1 MTNSLLL
8 KLICESYFSLQLS
21 TIKVKKKKGIG
32 MFVGEHLYSQENLFS
47 SHVVFTYSF
56 CAFV

>member
-1 MTNSLLL
+1 MNSLLL
-8 KLICESYFSLQLS
+8 KQICESYFSLQLS

-32 MFVGEHLYSQENLFS
+32 MLFVGEHLYSQENLFS
-47 SHVVFTYSF
+47 SRVVFTYSF